1 MKLVWRSMIW
11 TLIVEI
17 FITWMGYHNTHSAK
31 VLLICVIIILIGM
44 PIKFFDERKKYLKEQ
59 EKKKEQMKSRQDLIP
74 VCFLYVIKG

>member
-59 EKKKEQMKSRQDLIP
+59 EKKKRVNEKQAGFDSCLLF
-74 VCFLYVIKG
+74 VCY

>member
-44 PIKFFDERKKYLKEQ
+44 PIKFFDERKISERTRKEKRVN
-59 EKKKEQMKSRQDLIP
+59 EKQAGFDSCLLF
-74 VCFLYVIKG
+74 VCY